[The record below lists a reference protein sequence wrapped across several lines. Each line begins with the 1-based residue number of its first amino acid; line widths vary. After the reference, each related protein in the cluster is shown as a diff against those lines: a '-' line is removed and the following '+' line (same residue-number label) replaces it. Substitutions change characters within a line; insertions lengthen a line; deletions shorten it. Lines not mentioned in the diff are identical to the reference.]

1 MKQNNMRRNSI
12 LSLLALAAA
21 MGQGI
26 PALAQV
32 QDSLL
37 LRDYQYIKQQDA
49 WLTSGN
55 ASALTRYQAKNI
67 AETNLSLQYNR
78 GGLTDYFESPE
89 MLRLGAAVESFYRV
103 SRRTVVYGSIAYE
116 NANAWR
122 TTGSA
127 APPSTTT

>member
-67 AETNLSLQYNR
+67 AE
-78 GGLTDYFESPE
+78 
-89 MLRLGAAVESFYRV
+89 
-103 SRRTVVYGSIAYE
+103 SRCSIIE
-116 NANAWR
+116 ED
-122 TTGSA
+122 
-127 APPSTTT
+127 